1 MTGNKINGNGNGA
14 GGRGKEMPKIAIVG
28 MAAMFPGE
36 GGTTGFWRTIT
47 RGEDTI
53 GEVPSHYWR
62 SEDYYDPDP
71 AAPDK
76 TYCNRGGFIDKV
88 AFDTLKFGVPP
99 SVMKATDTAQLLALM
114 TASEVLDGVE
124 KSQADADRQVAH
136 RRRPRR
142 RLRDRARRPHGQPP
156 PAPDLGQR
164 APRAR
169 HGGGRRQRHLRP
181 HLRSFRPLA
190 GGVLPRPSRQRRR
203 RADRQPARPRRR
215 QFRHRRG
222 LRQLAV
228 GAPGRPVAALSRR
241 SRHGRR
247 RRRRRAQRHP
257 DVHVLLEDAGLLAE
271 RRLPAVLRPG
281 RRHHPRRGR
290 GDVRAPPPRGR
301 RARRQ
306 RDLRRDHRHRRRV
319 RRTGDQRLRAA
330 ARGPGA
336 GHSPRLRGG
345 GLRPGDGRDGR
356 GPRHRHQGRRRR
368 RVRRA
373 PHGLRRRTTR
383 APPVG
388 ARSARSS
395 RRSATPR
402 PPPAAPACS
411 RRRWRSTTA

>member
-114 TASEVLDGVE
+114 TASEVLDGVQ
-124 KSQADADRQVAH
+124 KSQATPIDKSRTGVVLGVASSTELCVHMGSRLQRPIWANALREHGMSEEEVTAICDRISDHFVPWQEASFPGLLGNVVAG
-136 RRRPRR
+136 RIAN
-142 RLRDRARRPHGQPP
+142 RL
-156 PAPDLGQR
+156 DLGGANFVIDAACASSLSALQV
-164 APRAR
+164 
-169 HGGGRRQRHLRP
+169 GLSQLYLGE
-181 HLRSFRPLA
+181 
-190 GGVLPRPSRQRRR
+190 
-203 RADRQPARPRRR
+203 ADM
-215 QFRHRRG
+215 
-222 LRQLAV
+222 V
-228 GAPGRPVAALSRR
+228 
-241 SRHGRR
+241 RR

-257 DVHVLLEDAGLLAE
+257 DVHVLLEDAGPLAE
-271 RRLPAVLRPG
+271 RRLPALLRPG
-281 RRHHPRRGR
+281 RRHDARRGR
-290 GDVRAPPPRGR
+290 GDVRAPPARGR

-306 RDLRRDHRHRRRV
+306 RDLRRDPRPRRRL
-319 RRTGDQRLRAA
+319 RRPGDQRLRAA
-330 ARGPGA
+330 RPRARRWRVA
-336 GHSPRLRGG
+336 SRLRRG
-345 GLRPGDGRDGR
+345 GLRPRDRRAGG

-373 PHGLRRRTTR
+373 SAWSSGRTTTR
-383 APPVG
+383 A
-388 ARSARSS
+388 ASRSHSAR
-395 RRSATPR
+395 
-402 PPPAAPACS
+402 
-411 RRRWRSTTA
+411 